1 MHCNIE
7 PVEEGAKHHV
17 RLHTPTHTHANL
29 MVQSPNMVLF
39 VPEQLTLLLKLED
52 KLNRH
57 LSCDLAPSKSIEF
70 HILCSTEGLCSV

>member
-17 RLHTPTHTHANL
+17 SLLLSPALCSDHGAVQGPNTPL
-29 MVQSPNMVLF
+29 LSPV
-39 VPEQLTLLLKLED
+39 QLTLLLKLED

-57 LSCDLAPSKSIEF
+57 LSCDLAPSKFSAPDRSERK
-70 HILCSTEGLCSV
+70 TGV